1 MKKIRMI
8 LAALI
13 AAGLFTIT
21 ACNTGAGNNTANN
34 DENGSAQNSSSQT
47 ENIPLQSDGA
57 SKNINDYIKKGKS
70 TLVTF
75 DYDAYF
81 GDNEAYQFYVD
92 NEPSY
97 TKKDEHTS
105 DRTLTLDDVSRICAE
120 SSDFTT
126 IYRKIQEIQYI
137 PLQINHRLSGMTE
150 DRNFAGDYYLV
161 YDVGDNVLVYVFYG
175 LVIAESRDKPYRYIE
190 LYADEEAAAVERTI
204 DETVASVYR
213 ASGISAPS
221 DVVKREKVN
230 TIDELLNGKKPD

>member
-1 MKKIRMI
+1 MKKIKMI

-13 AAGLFTIT
+13 VTSLFTIT

-34 DENGSAQNSSSQT
+34 DENGSAQNRSSQI
-47 ENIPLQSDGA
+47 ENVPLHSDGA

-75 DYDAYF
+75 DYDAYY

-92 NEPSY
+92 NEPDY

-105 DRTLTLDDVSRICAE
+105 DRTLTLNDVIRICE
-120 SSDFTT
+120 EYSDFKT
-126 IYRKIQEIQYI
+126 IYQEIQKIQYI
-137 PLQINHRLSGMTE
+137 PSQINHRLSGMTE

-161 YDVGDNVLVYVFYG
+161 YDVGDNVFVYVFYG
-175 LVIAESRDKPYRYIE
+175 LVIAESWDKPYRYIE

-213 ASGISAPS
+213 SSGLKAPS
-221 DVVKREKVN
+221 DEVKREKVN